1 MVEDDHEPGARVL
14 FHEVDDL
21 WVETGLNR
29 RVFVEL
35 VEAAVEVVQLESL
48 PVGRQLGDA
57 RPGVVNFDFARVGA
71 RHMDGLQPRS
81 AARTARADDCFWPQP
96 ARQ

>member
-1 MVEDDHEPGARVL
+1 MLLQVGRQTLAHGMVEDDHEPGARVL

-29 RVFVEL
+29 RVVAEL

-48 PVGRQLGDA
+48 PVA
-57 RPGVVNFDFARVGA
+57 
-71 RHMDGLQPRS
+71 
-81 AARTARADDCFWPQP
+81 
-96 ARQ
+96 